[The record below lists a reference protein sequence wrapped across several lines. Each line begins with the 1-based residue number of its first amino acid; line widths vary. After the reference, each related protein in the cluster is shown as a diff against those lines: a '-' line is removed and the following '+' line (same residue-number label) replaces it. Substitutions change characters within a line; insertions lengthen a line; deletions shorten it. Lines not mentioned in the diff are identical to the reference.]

1 MMYLMFTILI
11 ITIALF
17 VWGKYSPDVV
27 ALVSMLS
34 LFLCGVLDLKE
45 TLSGFS
51 NPTVIMI
58 AALFIIGEGLSQTGW
73 TALAGKK
80 LIELAGKSI
89 PKLLVI
95 ITLGSG
101 VLSGFVSNTGTVATL
116 LPATISSA
124 WSIGT
129 MPSKILIPV
138 AFGSNTGGLLTLTGT
153 PPNIIANNALI
164 EAGFEGFSFFEF
176 GLIGLPLLI
185 IAILYFRYIGFKLLP
200 ENKTNNKPINIDATL
215 HEWISA
221 YKIDN
226 DYYRL
231 RIRSISPLLNTKIS
245 DWDLEKKYK
254 VNIIRLKRRHPNRLK
269 GTQPFIELPEES
281 TELRYHDII
290 TVKGHTE
297 DINKLM
303 ITFRLGL
310 LAKESAKT
318 ELRHNLINQE
328 VGMSEVIVTQQS
340 FLVGREIKLHEY
352 FKRYGIQLLATSR
365 HQKPFLK
372 DVLTVEAGDSFIIR
386 GTWENIE
393 NLEGQHKHVVIVGR
407 PDEMLKDVDELT
419 PKSFIALG
427 ALILMIVLLVLKVV
441 PGSIAALISA
451 GIVLFSG
458 CVPFSKAYKS
468 ISFTSVIMIAAMIPM
483 GLAIQKTGAAE
494 MISNSLIS
502 VLGSDNP
509 TLLLGGIFLL
519 TTTFSQFINNSATA
533 VLMAPIVLL
542 AASTLNISPE
552 PLLITIAISAS
563 TAFLTPIGTTTNA
576 MVMSSGDYKFLDYFK
591 VGLPL
596 LILFLITTLILVPI
610 IWPF

>member
-1 MMYLMFTILI
+1 MILMLVILA
-11 ITIALF
+11 ITIGLF
-17 VWGKYSPDVV
+17 VWGKYSPDII

-34 LFLCGVLDLKE
+34 LFLCGILNLSE

-80 LIELAGKSI
+80 LIELAGKSV

-164 EAGFEGFSFFEF
+164 DAGFEGFSFFEF
-176 GLIGLPLLI
+176 ALIGLPLLI
-185 IAILYFRYIGFKLLP
+185 IALVYFRYIGFKLLP
-200 ENKTNNKPINIDATL
+200 ENKTNNKPINIDSTL
-215 HEWISA
+215 HEWIEA
-221 YKIDN
+221 YQIEDH
-226 DYYRL
+226 YYRL
-231 RIRSISPLLNTKIS
+231 RIRSISPLINTKIS
-245 DWDLEKKYK
+245 DWDLENNFH
-254 VNIIRLKRRHPNRLK
+254 VHVIRLKRRHSNILK
-269 GTQPFIELPEES
+269 GTHPYIEIPKDD

-290 TVKGHTE
+290 TIKGKTE

-303 ITFRLGL
+303 IEFRLGL
-310 LAKESAKT
+310 LPKESIKE
-318 ELRHNLINQE
+318 ELRTNLINQE
-328 VGMSEVIVTQQS
+328 VGMSEVIVS
-340 FLVGREIKLHEY
+340 PKSRLVGREIKLQEY
-352 FKRYGIQLLATSR
+352 FKRYEIQLLATSR
-365 HQKPFLK
+365 HKKPYLEDK
-372 DVLTVEAGDSFIIR
+372 ITVNAGDSFIIR
-386 GTWENIE
+386 GPWEKIE
-393 NLEGQHKHVVIVGR
+393 KLKNQHKNIVVIGR
-407 PDEMLKDVDELT
+407 PEEMIKDVDNLT
-419 PKSFIALG
+419 PRSYIALG
-427 ALILMIVLLVLKVV
+427 ALVLMIIMLVTKIV
-441 PGSIAALISA
+441 PGAIAALISS
-451 GIVLFSG
+451 GIVLFTK

-468 ISFTSVIMIAAMIPM
+468 ISFTSVVMIAAMIPM
-483 GLAIQKTGAAE
+483 GVAIQKTGAAE

-502 VLGSDNP
+502 FLGKDNP
-509 TLLLGGIFLL
+509 TLLLAGVFIL

-542 AASTLNISPE
+542 AASTIGISPE
-552 PLLITIAISAS
+552 PLLITVAISAS
-563 TAFLTPIGTTTNA
+563 TAFLTPVGTTTNA
-576 MVMSSGDYKFLDYFK
+576 MVMSSGNYKFMDYFK

-596 LILFLITTLILVPI
+596 LILFIITTLLLVPI

>member
-1 MMYLMFTILI
+1 MLI
-11 ITIALF
+11 ILTITIGLF
-17 VWGKYSPDVV
+17 IWGKYSPDVV

-34 LFLCGVLDLKE
+34 LFLCGILNLSE

-58 AALFIIGEGLSQTGW
+58 ASLFIIGEGLSQTGW

-80 LIELAGKSI
+80 LIGLAKKSV
-89 PKLLVI
+89 PRLLVI

-164 EAGFEGFSFFEF
+164 EAGYEGFSFFEF

-185 IAILYFRYIGFKLLP
+185 IAILYFRFIGFKLLP
-200 ENKTNNKPINIDATL
+200 KNKTNNKPINIDSTL
-215 HEWISA
+215 HEWIEA
-221 YKIDN
+221 YQIEN

-231 RIRSISPLLNTKIS
+231 RIRSFSNLINTKLS
-245 DWDLEKKYK
+245 DWDLENKYQ
-254 VNIIRLKRRHPNRLK
+254 VNVIRLKRRHPNRLK
-269 GTQPFIELPEES
+269 GTQPFIEFPEHD
-281 TELRYHDII
+281 TELRYHDIL
-290 TVKGHTE
+290 TVKGSTE
-297 DINKLM
+297 HINELM
-303 ITFRLGL
+303 LTFSLGL
-310 LAKESAKT
+310 LPKESAKK
-318 ELRHNLINQE
+318 EIRENLINQE
-328 VGMSEVIVTQQS
+328 VGVSEIFITPKS
-340 FLVGREIKLHEY
+340 ALVGRQIKMREY
-352 FKRYGIQLLATSR
+352 FRRYEIQLLATSR
-365 HQKPFLK
+365 NKKPFLEEEMR
-372 DVLTVEAGDSFIIR
+372 VNAGDSFIIR
-386 GTWENIE
+386 GPWEKIE
-393 NLEGQHKHVVIVGR
+393 ELKNDYKNTVVVGS
-407 PDEMLKDVDELT
+407 PEEMLKDVDSLT
-419 PKSFIALG
+419 PKSYIALG
-427 ALILMIVLLVLKVV
+427 ALILMIVLLVVKAV
-441 PGSIAALISA
+441 PGAIAALICA
-451 GIVLFSG
+451 GIVLFTG
-458 CVPFSKAYKS
+458 CVPFTKAYKS
-468 ISFTSVIMIAAMIPM
+468 ISWVSVVMIAAMIPM
-483 GLAIQKTGAAE
+483 GVAIQKTGTAE
-494 MISNSLIS
+494 LISNSLIAM
-502 VLGSDNP
+502 LGKENP

-542 AASTLNISPE
+542 AAQTLGVSPE

-576 MVMSSGDYKFLDYFK
+576 MVMSAGNYKFMDYLK
-591 VGLPL
+591 VGAPL
-596 LILFLITTLILVPI
+596 LILFFITTIILVPI

>member
-1 MMYLMFTILI
+1 MFTILI
-11 ITIALF
+11 ITIGLF
-17 VWGKYSPDVV
+17 IWGKYSPDVV
-27 ALVSMLS
+27 ALISMLS
-34 LFLCGVLDLKE
+34 LFLFGILNLNE

-58 AALFIIGEGLSQTGW
+58 ASLFIIGEGLSQTGW

-89 PKLLVI
+89 SKLLII

-129 MPSKILIPV
+129 MPSKILIPM

-153 PPNIIANNALI
+153 PPNIIVNNALI
-164 EAGFEGFSFFEF
+164 EAGYEGFSFFEF
-176 GLIGLPLLI
+176 SLIGLPLLL
-185 IAILYFRYIGFKLLP
+185 IAILYFRFFGHKLLP
-200 ENKTNNKPINIDATL
+200 KNKTNNKPINIDSTL
-215 HEWISA
+215 HEWIEA
-221 YKIDN
+221 YKIEN
-226 DYYRL
+226 NYYRL
-231 RIRSISPLLNTKIS
+231 RIRSISPLINTKIS
-245 DWDLEKKYK
+245 EWDLENTYK
-254 VNIIRLKRRHPNRLK
+254 IHLIRLKRRHPNRFK
-269 GTQPFIELPEES
+269 GTQPYIEFPENT

-290 TVKGHTE
+290 TVKGNTE

-310 LAKESAKT
+310 LPIESVKN
-318 ELRHNLINQE
+318 ELRTNLINQE
-328 VGMSEVIVTQQS
+328 VGMSEVLITPKS
-340 FLVGREIKLHEY
+340 FLVGREIKIHDY
-352 FKRYGIQLLATSR
+352 FKRFGLQLLAASR
-365 HQKPFLK
+365 YQKPYLE
-372 DVLTVEAGDSFIIR
+372 DVITVNTGDSFIIR
-386 GTWENIE
+386 GPWKNIE
-393 NLEGQHKHVVIVGR
+393 ELNNQHKNIVVCGR
-407 PDEMLKDVDELT
+407 PEAMLKDVDELT

-427 ALILMIVLLVLKVV
+427 ALVLMIVLLILKIV
-441 PGSIAALISA
+441 PGAIAALISA
-451 GIVLFSG
+451 GIVLLTG
-458 CVPFSKAYKS
+458 CVPFAKAYKT
-468 ISFTSVIMIAAMIPM
+468 ISWTSVIMIAAMIPM
-483 GLAIQKTGAAE
+483 GLAIQKTGTAAL
-494 MISNSLIS
+494 ISNSIIS
-502 VLGSDNP
+502 VLGKENP
-509 TLLLGGIFLL
+509 ILLLGGIFLL

-542 AASTLNISPE
+542 AATSLQISPE

-576 MVMSSGDYKFLDYFK
+576 MVMISGGYKFSDYFK
-591 VGLPL
+591 VGFPL

>member
-1 MMYLMFTILI
+1 MILMLVILT
-11 ITIALF
+11 ITIGLF
-17 VWGKYSPDVV
+17 IWGKYSPDVV

-34 LFLCGVLDLKE
+34 LFLCGILDLSE

-51 NPTVIMI
+51 NSTVIMI
-58 AALFIIGEGLSQTGW
+58 AGLFIIGEGLSQTGW

-80 LIELAGKSI
+80 LIALAGKSV

-164 EAGFEGFSFFEF
+164 DAGFEGFSFFEF

-185 IAILYFRYIGFKLLP
+185 IALVYFRYVGYKILP
-200 ENKTNNKPINIDATL
+200 KNKTNNKPVNIDTTL
-215 HEWISA
+215 HEWIEA
-221 YKIDN
+221 YQIDN

-231 RIRSISPLLNTKIS
+231 RIRSISPLINTNLS
-245 DWDLEKKYK
+245 DWDLEDKYRIN
-254 VNIIRLKRRHPNRLK
+254 VIRLKRRHPNRLK
-269 GTQPFIELPEES
+269 GTQPFIEFPEPE
-281 TELRYHDII
+281 TDLRYHDII
-290 TVKGHTE
+290 TVKGTTE
-297 DINKLM
+297 DINRLM
-303 ITFRLGL
+303 IEFRLGL
-310 LAKESAKT
+310 LPKESAKT

-328 VGMSEVIVTQQS
+328 VGMAEVLVTPKS
-340 FLVGREIKLHEY
+340 LLVGRRIKLKEY
-352 FKRYGIQLLATSR
+352 FKRYGIQLLAASR
-365 HQKPFLK
+365 KREPFLEEEMR
-372 DVLTVEAGDSFIIR
+372 VNAGDSFIIR
-386 GTWENIE
+386 GAWEDIE
-393 NLEGQHKHVVIVGR
+393 NLKDQHKNIVVVGS
-407 PDEMLKDVDELT
+407 PEEMVKDVDELT
-419 PKSFIALG
+419 PKSYIALG
-427 ALILMIVLLVLKVV
+427 ALVLMIVLLVIKAV
-441 PGSIAALISA
+441 PGAIAALICA

-458 CVPFSKAYKS
+458 CVPFTKAYKS
-468 ISFTSVIMIAAMIPM
+468 ISFTSVVMIAAMIPM
-483 GLAIQKTGAAE
+483 GVAIQKTGTAE
-494 MISNSLIS
+494 LISNTLIS
-502 VLGSDNP
+502 FLGKENP
-509 TLLLGGIFLL
+509 TLLLGGIFIL

-533 VLMAPIVLL
+533 VLMAPIVIL
-542 AASTLNISPE
+542 AAGTLGISPE

-576 MVMSSGDYKFLDYFK
+576 MVMSSGGYKFIDYLK
-591 VGLPL
+591 VGFPL
-596 LILFLITTLILVPI
+596 LVLFFIVTMILVPI

>member
-1 MMYLMFTILI
+1 MTIMLI
-11 ITIALF
+11 ILVATIVFF

-27 ALVSMLS
+27 ALVSMIS
-34 LFLCGVLDLKE
+34 LFLFGILNLNE

-58 AALFIIGEGLSQTGW
+58 ASLFIIGEGLSQTGW

-80 LIELAGKSI
+80 LISLAKNSI

-153 PPNIIANNALI
+153 PPNIITNNALI
-164 EAGFEGFSFFEF
+164 EAGYAGFSFFEF

-185 IAILYFRYIGFKLLP
+185 IALVYFRYIGFKILP
-200 ENKTNNKPINIDATL
+200 KNKTNNKPINIDSTL
-215 HEWISA
+215 HEWIEA
-221 YKIDN
+221 YQIEN
-226 DYYRL
+226 DYYQL
-231 RIRSISPLLNTKIS
+231 RIRSVSQLINTKIS
-245 DWDLEKKYK
+245 KWDLENKYK
-254 VNIIRLKRRHPNRLK
+254 VHIIRLQRRHPNRLK
-269 GTQPFIELPEES
+269 GTLPFTEFPGPD
-281 TELRYHDII
+281 TELRYHDIL
-290 TVKGHTE
+290 TVKGSTE

-303 ITFRLGL
+303 IKFRLGL
-310 LAKESAKT
+310 LPKESAEEEFKN
-318 ELRHNLINQE
+318 HLINQE
-328 VGMSEVIVTQQS
+328 VGMSEVIVTQKS
-340 FLVGREIKLHEY
+340 FLVGQKIKVKEY
-352 FKRYGIQLLATSR
+352 FNRYKVQLLAASR
-365 HQKPFLK
+365 LHKPYLEEEIR
-372 DVLTVEAGDSFIIR
+372 VNAGDSFIIR
-386 GTWENIE
+386 GPWENIE
-393 NLEGQHKHVVIVGR
+393 KLKDNHKNVVVVGR
-407 PDEMLKDVDELT
+407 PEEMLKDVDALT
-419 PKSFIALG
+419 PKSYIALG
-427 ALILMIVLLVLKVV
+427 ALILMIVLLVVKAV
-441 PGSIAALISA
+441 PGAIAALISA
-451 GIVLFSG
+451 GIILFSG
-458 CVPFSKAYKS
+458 CVPFTKTYKS
-468 ISFTSVIMIAAMIPM
+468 ISWISVVMIAAMIPM
-483 GLAIQKTGAAE
+483 GVAIQKTGAAE
-494 MISNSLIS
+494 MISNSLINI
-502 VLGSDNP
+502 LGKENP

-533 VLMAPIVLL
+533 VLMTPIVIL
-542 AASTLNISPE
+542 AAQTMQVNPE

-576 MVMSSGDYKFLDYFK
+576 MVMNSGDYKFMDYLK

-596 LILFLITTLILVPI
+596 LVLFIITTLILVPI